1 MREPSVSE
9 ELFRLVELRNQG
21 VLTDE
26 EFQIE
31 KAKVLKQTTASTTP
45 SSPPP
50 EAAPTSPAPN
60 RMPPPKKEEDKDT
73 RRLSILIGLIMLG
86 LGGAVG
92 LAMVFLNPHK
102 QRDEA
107 MQQQSAASMSMPASA
122 VQSASTATSP
132 LPSTVASAETDNA
145 QPEAASSANLV
156 TQAQDQQAL
165 EAAQLRYDRT
175 DGAINELWQ
184 GLDGEVRNQ
193 LQNDQNA
200 FNQNKESRCNQLAAE
215 SSGNETVRRT
225 IALNCQAEANEDRV
239 SALRDAANAVQPQL
253 VQRRLEQ
260 AQADNA
266 QALNEFESLSSR
278 MPPTV
283 KEQLQGDLQNWLSTT
298 RSQCSVPPSGSGDAS
313 ETAIAGIN
321 CFTKALQDKNAELRQ
336 YVI

>member
-31 KAKVLKQTTASTTP
+31 NAKVLKQTTATTTP

-132 LPSTVASAETDNA
+132 PPSTVASAENA
-145 QPEAASSANLV
+145 QPTAASSANLV

-200 FNQNKESRCNQLAAE
+200 FNQSKESRCNQLAAE

-225 IALNCQAEANEDRV
+225 IALNCQAEANEGRV
-239 SALRDAANAVQPQL
+239 SALRDAANAAQPQL
-253 VQRRLEQ
+253 LQRRLEQ
-260 AQADNA
+260 AQTNNA

-283 KEQLQGDLQNWLSTT
+283 KEQLQGELQTWLSTT
-298 RSQCSVPPSGSGDAS
+298 RNQCSVPPSGSGDAS

>member
-9 ELFRLVELRNQG
+9 YLFRLVELRNQG

-132 LPSTVASAETDNA
+132 PPSTVASAENA
-145 QPEAASSANLV
+145 QPAAASSANLV

-200 FNQNKESRCNQLAAE
+200 FNQSKESRCNQLAAE

-225 IALNCQAEANEDRV
+225 IALNCQAEANEGRV
-239 SALRDAANAVQPQL
+239 SALRDAANAAQPQL
-253 VQRRLEQ
+253 LQRRLEQ
-260 AQADNA
+260 AQTNNA

-283 KEQLQGDLQNWLSTT
+283 KEQLQGELQTWLSTT
-298 RSQCSVPPSGSGDAS
+298 RNQCSVPPSGSGDAS

-321 CFTKALQDKNAELRQ
+321 CFTKALQDKNVELRQ

>member
-132 LPSTVASAETDNA
+132 PPSTVASAENA
-145 QPEAASSANLV
+145 QPTAASSANLV

-193 LQNDQNA
+193 MQNDQNA
-200 FNQNKESRCNQLAAE
+200 FNQSKESRCNQLAAE

-225 IALNCQAEANEDRV
+225 IALNCQAEANEGRV
-239 SALRDAANAVQPQL
+239 SALRDAANAAQPQL
-253 VQRRLEQ
+253 LQRRLEQ
-260 AQADNA
+260 AQTNNA

-283 KEQLQGDLQNWLSTT
+283 KEQLQGELQTWLSTT
-298 RSQCSVPPSGSGDAS
+298 RNQCSVPPSGSGDAS

>member
-132 LPSTVASAETDNA
+132 PPSTVASAENA
-145 QPEAASSANLV
+145 QPTAASSANLV

-200 FNQNKESRCNQLAAE
+200 FNQSKESRCNQLAAE

-225 IALNCQAEANEDRV
+225 IALNCQAEANEGRV
-239 SALRDAANAVQPQL
+239 SALRDAANAAQPQL
-253 VQRRLEQ
+253 LQRRLEQ
-260 AQADNA
+260 AQTNNA

-283 KEQLQGDLQNWLSTT
+283 KEQLQGELQNWLSTT

>member
-92 LAMVFLNPHK
+92 LAMVFLDPHK

-122 VQSASTATSP
+122 VQSASAVTP
-132 LPSTVASAETDNA
+132 PPPSTIASAETEST
-145 QPEAASSANLV
+145 PSEAASSANLV

-200 FNQNKESRCNQLAAE
+200 FNQSKESRCNQLAAE

-225 IALNCQAEANEDRV
+225 IALNCQAEANEGRV
-239 SALRDAANAVQPQL
+239 SALRDAANAAQPQL
-253 VQRRLEQ
+253 LQRRLEQ
-260 AQADNA
+260 AQTNNA

-283 KEQLQGDLQNWLSTT
+283 KEQLQGELQTWLSTT
-298 RSQCSVPPSGSGDAS
+298 RNQCSVPPSGSGDAS

>member
-60 RMPPPKKEEDKDT
+60 RMPPPKKEEDEDT

-132 LPSTVASAETDNA
+132 PPSTVASAENA
-145 QPEAASSANLV
+145 QPTAASSANLV

-200 FNQNKESRCNQLAAE
+200 FNQSKESRCNQLAAE

-225 IALNCQAEANEDRV
+225 IALNCQAEANEGRV
-239 SALRDAANAVQPQL
+239 SALRDAANAAQPQL
-253 VQRRLEQ
+253 LQRRLEQ
-260 AQADNA
+260 AQTNNA

-283 KEQLQGDLQNWLSTT
+283 KEQLQGELQTWLSTT
-298 RSQCSVPPSGSGDAS
+298 RNQCSVPPSGSGDAS

>member
-1 MREPSVSE
+1 M
-9 ELFRLVELRNQG
+9 VELRNQG

-132 LPSTVASAETDNA
+132 PPSTVASAENA
-145 QPEAASSANLV
+145 QPTAASSANLV

-200 FNQNKESRCNQLAAE
+200 FNQSKESRCNQLAAE

-225 IALNCQAEANEDRV
+225 IALNCQAEANEGRV
-239 SALRDAANAVQPQL
+239 SALRDAANAAQPQL
-253 VQRRLEQ
+253 LQRRLEQ
-260 AQADNA
+260 AQTNNA

-283 KEQLQGDLQNWLSTT
+283 KEQLQGELQTWLSTT
-298 RSQCSVPPSGSGDAS
+298 RNQCSVPPSGSGDAS

>member
-31 KAKVLKQTTASTTP
+31 KAKVLKQTTASTAP

-102 QRDEA
+102 QRNEA

-122 VQSASTATSP
+122 TQSASAT
-132 LPSTVASAETDNA
+132 LPPPATIASAENA
-145 QPEAASSANLV
+145 QPAAASSANLV

-200 FNQNKESRCNQLAAE
+200 FNQSKESRCNQLAAE

-225 IALNCQAEANEDRV
+225 IALNCQAEANEGRV
-239 SALRDAANAVQPQL
+239 SALRDAANAAQPQL
-253 VQRRLEQ
+253 LQRRLEQ
-260 AQADNA
+260 AQTNNA

-283 KEQLQGDLQNWLSTT
+283 KEQLQGELQTWLSTT
-298 RSQCSVPPSGSGDAS
+298 RNQCSVPPSGSGDAS

>member
-31 KAKVLKQTTASTTP
+31 KAKVLKQTTASTAP
-45 SSPPP
+45 SSPNP
-50 EAAPTSPAPN
+50 EAVPTSPAPN

-132 LPSTVASAETDNA
+132 PPSTVASAENA
-145 QPEAASSANLV
+145 QPAAASSANLV

-200 FNQNKESRCNQLAAE
+200 FNQSKESRCNQLAAE

-225 IALNCQAEANEDRV
+225 IALNCQAEANEGRV
-239 SALRDAANAVQPQL
+239 SALRDAANAAQPQL
-253 VQRRLEQ
+253 LQRRLEQ
-260 AQADNA
+260 AQTNNA

-283 KEQLQGDLQNWLSTT
+283 KEQLQGELQTWLSTT
-298 RSQCSVPPSGSGDAS
+298 RNQCSVPPSGSGDAS

>member
-31 KAKVLKQTTASTTP
+31 KAKVLKQTTASTAP

-132 LPSTVASAETDNA
+132 PPSTVASAENA
-145 QPEAASSANLV
+145 QPTAASSANLV

-200 FNQNKESRCNQLAAE
+200 FNQSKESRCNQLAAE

-225 IALNCQAEANEDRV
+225 IALNCQAEANEGRV
-239 SALRDAANAVQPQL
+239 SALRDAANAAQPQL
-253 VQRRLEQ
+253 LQRRLEQ
-260 AQADNA
+260 AQTNNA

-283 KEQLQGDLQNWLSTT
+283 KEQLQGELQTWLSTT
-298 RSQCSVPPSGSGDAS
+298 RNQCSVPPSGSGDAS

>member
-132 LPSTVASAETDNA
+132 PPSTVASAENA
-145 QPEAASSANLV
+145 QPTAASSANLV

-200 FNQNKESRCNQLAAE
+200 FNQSKESRCNQLAAE

-225 IALNCQAEANEDRV
+225 IALNCQAEANEGRV
-239 SALRDAANAVQPQL
+239 SALRDAANTAQPQL
-253 VQRRLEQ
+253 LQRRLEQ
-260 AQADNA
+260 AQTNNA

-283 KEQLQGDLQNWLSTT
+283 KEQLQGELQTWLSTT
-298 RSQCSVPPSGSGDAS
+298 RNQCSVPPSGSGDAS
-313 ETAIAGIN
+313 ETTIAGIN

>member
-132 LPSTVASAETDNA
+132 PPSTVASAENA
-145 QPEAASSANLV
+145 QPTAASSANLV

-200 FNQNKESRCNQLAAE
+200 FNQSKESRCNQLAAE

-225 IALNCQAEANEDRV
+225 IALNCQAEANEGRV
-239 SALRDAANAVQPQL
+239 SALRDAANAAQPQL
-253 VQRRLEQ
+253 LQRRLEQ
-260 AQADNA
+260 AQTNKA

-283 KEQLQGDLQNWLSTT
+283 KEQLQGELQTWLSTT
-298 RSQCSVPPSGSGDAS
+298 RNQCSVPPSGSGDAS

>member
-60 RMPPPKKEEDKDT
+60 RMPPPKKEADKDT

-132 LPSTVASAETDNA
+132 PPSTVASAENA
-145 QPEAASSANLV
+145 QPAAASSANLV

-200 FNQNKESRCNQLAAE
+200 FNQSKESRCNQLAAE

-225 IALNCQAEANEDRV
+225 IALNCQAEANEGRV
-239 SALRDAANAVQPQL
+239 SALRDAANAAQPQL
-253 VQRRLEQ
+253 LQRRLEQ
-260 AQADNA
+260 AQTNNA

-283 KEQLQGDLQNWLSTT
+283 KEQLQGELQTWLSTT
-298 RSQCSVPPSGSGDAS
+298 RNQCSVPPSGSGDAS

-321 CFTKALQDKNAELRQ
+321 CFTKALQDKNVELRQ

>member
-132 LPSTVASAETDNA
+132 PPSTVASAENA
-145 QPEAASSANLV
+145 QPTAASSANLV

-200 FNQNKESRCNQLAAE
+200 FNQSKESRCNQLAAE

-225 IALNCQAEANEDRV
+225 IALNCQAEANEGRV
-239 SALRDAANAVQPQL
+239 SALRDAANAAQPQL
-253 VQRRLEQ
+253 LQRRLEQ
-260 AQADNA
+260 AQTNNA

-283 KEQLQGDLQNWLSTT
+283 KEQLQGELQTWLSTT
-298 RSQCSVPPSGSGDAS
+298 RNQCSVPPSGSGDAS

>member
-31 KAKVLKQTTASTTP
+31 KAKVLKQTTASTAP

-102 QRDEA
+102 QRNEA

-132 LPSTVASAETDNA
+132 PPSTVASAENA
-145 QPEAASSANLV
+145 QPAAASSANLV

-200 FNQNKESRCNQLAAE
+200 FNQSKESRCNQLAAE

-225 IALNCQAEANEDRV
+225 IALNCQAEANEGRV
-239 SALRDAANAVQPQL
+239 SALRDAANAAQPQL
-253 VQRRLEQ
+253 LQRRLEQ
-260 AQADNA
+260 AQTNNA

-283 KEQLQGDLQNWLSTT
+283 KEQLQGELQTWLSTT
-298 RSQCSVPPSGSGDAS
+298 RNQCSVPPSGSGDAS

>member
-31 KAKVLKQTTASTTP
+31 KAKVLKQTTASSAP
-45 SSPPP
+45 SSPNP
-50 EAAPTSPAPN
+50 EAAPTSPTPN

-132 LPSTVASAETDNA
+132 PPSTVASAENA
-145 QPEAASSANLV
+145 QPAAASSANLV

-200 FNQNKESRCNQLAAE
+200 FNQSKESRCNQLAAE

-225 IALNCQAEANEDRV
+225 IALNCQAEANEGRV

-253 VQRRLEQ
+253 LQRRLEQ
-260 AQADNA
+260 AQTNNA

-283 KEQLQGDLQNWLSTT
+283 KEQLQGELQTWLSTT
-298 RSQCSVPPSGSGDAS
+298 RNQCSVPPSGSGDAS

>member
-132 LPSTVASAETDNA
+132 PPSTVASAENA
-145 QPEAASSANLV
+145 QPTAASSANLV

-200 FNQNKESRCNQLAAE
+200 FNQSKESRCNQLAAE

-225 IALNCQAEANEDRV
+225 IALNCQAEANEGRV
-239 SALRDAANAVQPQL
+239 SALRDAANAAQPQL
-253 VQRRLEQ
+253 LQRRLEQ
-260 AQADNA
+260 AQTNNA

-283 KEQLQGDLQNWLSTT
+283 KEQLQGELQTWLSTT

>member
-132 LPSTVASAETDNA
+132 PPSTVASAENA
-145 QPEAASSANLV
+145 QPAAASSANLV

-200 FNQNKESRCNQLAAE
+200 FNQSKESRCNQLAAE

-225 IALNCQAEANEDRV
+225 IALNCQAEANEGRV
-239 SALRDAANAVQPQL
+239 SALRDAANAAQPQL
-253 VQRRLEQ
+253 LQRRLEQ
-260 AQADNA
+260 AQTNNA

-283 KEQLQGDLQNWLSTT
+283 KEQLQGELQTWLSTT
-298 RSQCSVPPSGSGDAS
+298 RNQCSVPPSGSGDAS

>member
-132 LPSTVASAETDNA
+132 PPSTVASAENT
-145 QPEAASSANLV
+145 QPAAASSANLV

-200 FNQNKESRCNQLAAE
+200 FNQSKESRCNQLAAE

-225 IALNCQAEANEDRV
+225 IALNCQAEANEGRV
-239 SALRDAANAVQPQL
+239 SALRDAANAAQPQL
-253 VQRRLEQ
+253 LQRRLEQ
-260 AQADNA
+260 AQTNNA

-283 KEQLQGDLQNWLSTT
+283 KEQLQGELQTWLSTT
-298 RSQCSVPPSGSGDAS
+298 RNQCSVPPSGSGDAS

>member
-132 LPSTVASAETDNA
+132 PPSTVASAENA
-145 QPEAASSANLV
+145 QPAAASSANLV

-200 FNQNKESRCNQLAAE
+200 FNQSKESRCNQLAAE

-225 IALNCQAEANEDRV
+225 IALNCQAEANEGRV
-239 SALRDAANAVQPQL
+239 SVADAANAAQPQL
-253 VQRRLEQ
+253 LQRRL
-260 AQADNA
+260 N
-266 QALNEFESLSSR
+266 R
-278 MPPTV
+278 HKPTMP
-283 KEQLQGDLQNWLSTT
+283 K
-298 RSQCSVPPSGSGDAS
+298 RSMNS
-313 ETAIAGIN
+313 
-321 CFTKALQDKNAELRQ
+321 KA
-336 YVI
+336 

>member
-132 LPSTVASAETDNA
+132 PPSTVASAENA
-145 QPEAASSANLV
+145 QPTAASSANLV

-200 FNQNKESRCNQLAAE
+200 FNQSKESRCNQLAAE

-225 IALNCQAEANEDRV
+225 IALNCQAEANEGRV
-239 SALRDAANAVQPQL
+239 SALRDAANAAQPQL
-253 VQRRLEQ
+253 LQRRLEQ
-260 AQADNA
+260 AQTNNA

-283 KEQLQGDLQNWLSTT
+283 KEQLQGELQTWLSTT
-298 RSQCSVPPSGSGDAS
+298 RNQCSVPPSGSGDAS

-321 CFTKALQDKNAELRQ
+321 CFTKALQDKNVELRQ

>member
-31 KAKVLKQTTASTTP
+31 KAKVLKQTTASTAP

-132 LPSTVASAETDNA
+132 PPSTVASAENA
-145 QPEAASSANLV
+145 QPAAASSANLV

-200 FNQNKESRCNQLAAE
+200 FNQSKESRCNQLAAE

-225 IALNCQAEANEDRV
+225 IALNCQAEANEGRV
-239 SALRDAANAVQPQL
+239 SALRDAANAAQPQL
-253 VQRRLEQ
+253 LQRRLEQ
-260 AQADNA
+260 AQTNNA

-283 KEQLQGDLQNWLSTT
+283 KEQLQGELQTWLSTT
-298 RSQCSVPPSGSGDAS
+298 RNQCSVPPSGSGDAS

>member
-31 KAKVLKQTTASTTP
+31 KAKLLKQTTASTTP

-132 LPSTVASAETDNA
+132 PPSTVASAENA
-145 QPEAASSANLV
+145 QPAAASSANLV

-200 FNQNKESRCNQLAAE
+200 FNQSKESRCNQLAAE

-225 IALNCQAEANEDRV
+225 IALNCQAEANEGRV
-239 SALRDAANAVQPQL
+239 SALRDAANAAQPQL
-253 VQRRLEQ
+253 LQRRLEQ
-260 AQADNA
+260 AQTNNA

-283 KEQLQGDLQNWLSTT
+283 KEQLQGELQTWLSTT
-298 RSQCSVPPSGSGDAS
+298 RNQCSVPPSGSGDAS